1 MLLRGLNEIIEDCK
15 VQEKKKGADYNKFL
29 LYFMNT
35 VYIACL
41 DEDGVRRA
49 GMEDIFLDDFYKSLE
64 KGFIKEADNEEYIE
78 NAVYSYMDYIKLEIN
93 SFKFSDI
100 DYIEKDLIYSL
111 KEEGECRYFTYDLVS
126 HYYDAFMEE
135 SRDYLME
142 CIKETFRESLKV
154 YRNKEQI
161 YDYYTNGR
169 GKEMIV
175 RCSLYHI
182 ENPFDRYKEMFEKLE
197 NNDFSEFRKAEERV
211 RIKEECENERG

>member
-1 MLLRGLNEIIEDCK
+1 
-15 VQEKKKGADYNKFL
+15 
-29 LYFMNT
+29 
-35 VYIACL
+35 
-41 DEDGVRRA
+41 
-49 GMEDIFLDDFYKSLE
+49 
-64 KGFIKEADNEEYIE
+64 
-78 NAVYSYMDYIKLEIN
+78 
-93 SFKFSDI
+93 
-100 DYIEKDLIYSL
+100 
-111 KEEGECRYFTYDLVS
+111 
-126 HYYDAFMEE
+126 
-135 SRDYLME
+135 ME